1 MRLARILANHV
12 DAAGLGEV
20 FIAPLDILLG
30 EHDIVQPDIVFVATA
45 NQAIVTEKH
54 IRGVPDLLVAITSP
68 FRPELDTRDKR
79 FVYARCGVPCYWIV
93 DPSERR
99 VSELKLAGG
108 RYVAAGEPPGDTI
121 FRPALFPGLAV
132 DLSRL
137 WVRWSFHKGCR
148 CVASIREKH
157 SKVRIA
163 RLTKL
168 KDADRGFDTKF
179 WRRVGAEGASPP
191 RGGW

>member
-1 MRLARILANHV
+1 MSETLAPNVIRLNYRDYCALPEDGRRYEILDGDLFMSPAPGVNHQRILMRLARILADHV

-45 NQAIVTEKH
+45 NQVVVTEKH
-54 IRGVPDLLVAITSP
+54 IRGVPDLLVEITSP
-68 FRPELDTRDKR
+68 SRPELDTRDKR
-79 FVYARCGVPCYWIV
+79 VVYARCGVPCYWIV

-108 RYVAAGEPPGDTI
+108 GYVAASEPAGDTI

-137 WVRWSFHKGCR
+137 WVQ
-148 CVASIREKH
+148 
-157 SKVRIA
+157 
-163 RLTKL
+163 
-168 KDADRGFDTKF
+168 
-179 WRRVGAEGASPP
+179 
-191 RGGW
+191 